1 MGGPIRGEAGG
12 GKGGGAPGGIPLL
25 INCFLNI
32 PLILIAKSNGFST
45 RYPFL
50 SDLNIPLRRNP
61 IGDRVIL
68 VFCGQKPSTRII
80 FSKSL

>member
-1 MGGPIRGEAGG
+1 MRREGGRG
-12 GKGGGAPGGIPLL
+12 GGGAPVGIPLL
-25 INCFLNI
+25 INFFLNI